1 MISYIINK
9 IKKFLFNR
17 RLKKVSSSLRIGN
30 SHLLP
35 NFSLNIAKPLS
46 NKVYLNVGEDTM
58 LDCSVTFESETGCVT
73 IGNRTFIGSSQLICR
88 EKIEIQDD
96 VFIAWGC
103 CIYDHNS
110 HSIDFK
116 ERENDIRQQLLDYR
130 SGEDFIRNKNWS
142 VVASKPIIIGSN
154 AWIGMNCI
162 ILKGV
167 KIGNGAI
174 IAAGSVVTK
183 DVPDWTIAGGNP
195 AQFIKDI
202 PVDLRK

>member
-35 NFSLNIAKPLS
+35 NFSLNIAKPLN

-88 EKIEIQDD
+88 DKIEIQDD

-202 PVDLRK
+202 PVNLRK

>member
-35 NFSLNIAKPLS
+35 NFSLNIAKPLN

-58 LDCSVTFESETGCVT
+58 LDCNVTFESETGCVT

-88 EKIEIQDD
+88 DKIEIQDD

-130 SGEDFIRNKNWS
+130 SGGDFIRNKNWS
-142 VVASKPIIIGSN
+142 VVSSKPIIIGSN